1 MIYSTLSTRE
11 KTLLKKLITCGLL
24 AVASGAT
31 ADDLILDGID
41 LARDSV
47 HLRPTRGADMARVQ
61 ADFGA
66 PSAQQAA
73 IGEPPITRWD
83 YPGFVVYFEHDVV
96 LHTVAAR

>member
-1 MIYSTLSTRE
+1 MVYSTLSPRE
-11 KTLLKKLITCGLL
+11 RTVLKKLIACGLL
-24 AVASGAT
+24 AIASGAT

-41 LARDSV
+41 LASDSM
-47 HLRPTRGADMARVQ
+47 HLRPTRGANMARVQ

-66 PSAQQAA
+66 PSTQQAA

-96 LHTVAAR
+96 LHAVATR